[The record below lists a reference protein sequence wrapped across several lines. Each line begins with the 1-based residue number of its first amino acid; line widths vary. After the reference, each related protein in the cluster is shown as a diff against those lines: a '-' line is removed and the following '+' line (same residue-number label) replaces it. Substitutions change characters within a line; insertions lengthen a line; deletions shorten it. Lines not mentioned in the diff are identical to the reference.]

1 MVRYE
6 VQELR
11 PHAAG
16 RGVGSSLAASSGR
29 FCSCPE
35 RPWLGGEPHS
45 PGILSP
51 QAGHSLRGSLG
62 LLGTAKPGGL

>member
-16 RGVGSSLAASSGR
+16 RGAGSSLAPSSGH
-29 FCSCPE
+29 FCSCPV

-45 PGILSP
+45 PGTLSP
-51 QAGHSLRGSLG
+51 QAGHGLRGSLG
-62 LLGTAKPGGL
+62 PLGTAKPGGL